1 MKIKESRSL
10 EGFGLELAFGGAV
23 DAVGGDDVE
32 DEGVGVGELDGAVF
46 LIGQMDTDA
55 GLLAI
60 GDGLVL
66 LLIRAALGAPLEA
79 LL

>member
-1 MKIKESRSL
+1 
-10 EGFGLELAFGGAV
+10 
-23 DAVGGDDVE
+23 
-32 DEGVGVGELDGAVF
+32 
-46 LIGQMDTDA
+46 MDTDA